1 MWMIAAN
8 YRRTHSPSRLAWSEG
23 WRPAG
28 AQSTFIGWPGE
39 LSQWLWSRWQHHKHC
54 HGYYYVL
61 LGPITTVLFAVA
73 ADVSRP
79 TPSPTSTATTRYVPV
94 RAPLESEPAG
104 SCRQKQVRGVTW
116 PTTSASTWATAHCPN
131 SPGRRLVNLVL
142 CCSHFQDHLPAAN
155 LYMVDQVRLKSVLF
169 WLLNLQGGSKK

>member
-1 MWMIAAN
+1 MSLVN
-8 YRRTHSPSRLAWSEG
+8 LVLRRGRGEYCLGLRVGGHPALSLHSSDE
-23 WRPAG
+23 
-28 AQSTFIGWPGE
+28 PGE

-54 HGYYYVL
+54 HGYYYYLL

-94 RAPLESEPAG
+94 RAPLESEPAR